1 MTACVR
7 GHTIFENVKL
17 NFVLLFV
24 FKSKIIYRV
33 LALSLTTLTR
43 LTLVTS
49 SVCLNSSLACPF
61 KLIFNH
67 GEQLFPK

>member
-7 GHTIFENVKL
+7 GHAIFENVKL